1 MGDVEPEPHTMRI
14 LITGATSGIG
24 LSLVRRFEGR
34 GTLLA
39 AGRRSAAEAVAV
51 LPPGTAYVQADQT
64 APEAAAEAIGAALD
78 GLGRDGLDL
87 AILNAGTGH
96 AVDPAEET
104 PQMLREVL
112 DANLFAAVAL
122 AHRLAPRL
130 EARRGRLVLI
140 GSTARTGAPGFA
152 SYAAAKAGLHG
163 FARALAEEWR
173 GRIAV
178 QAIHPG
184 PTDTDMHARAGHD
197 PGRLVRLFARP
208 DSMAALIDEA
218 VDGGRSPVTLSFGR
232 FLFRRGSR

>member
-1 MGDVEPEPHTMRI
+1 MGDVDTVPRTTRI

-24 LSLVRRFEGR
+24 LSLAQRLAGR

-39 AGRRSAAEAVAV
+39 AGRRGRAEAAAV
-51 LPPGTAYVQADQT
+51 LPPGTPYVQADQS
-64 APEAAAEAIGAALD
+64 APEAAMQAISDALD
-78 GLGRDGLDL
+78 GLGWEGLDL

-104 PQMLREVL
+104 PQMLRGVL

-122 AHRLAPRL
+122 AHMLAPRL
-130 EARRGRLVLI
+130 ETRRGRLVLI
-140 GSTARTGAPGFA
+140 GSTARKGAAGFA

-184 PTDTDMHARAGHD
+184 PTDTGMHARAGHD

-208 DSMAALIDEA
+208 QTMAELIDGA
-218 VDGGRSPVTLSFGR
+218 MAGGRPSVTLSFGR
-232 FLFRRGSR
+232 FLFRR